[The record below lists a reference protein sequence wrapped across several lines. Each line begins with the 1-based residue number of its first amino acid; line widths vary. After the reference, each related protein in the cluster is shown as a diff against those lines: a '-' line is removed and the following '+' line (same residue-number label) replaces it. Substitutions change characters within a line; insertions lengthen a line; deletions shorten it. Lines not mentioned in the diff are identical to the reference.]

1 MTLNM
6 LDLAQTVR
14 EIAIRNPATIRV
26 FESLGID
33 YCCGGKRPLKEACEL
48 ANVPVERAIEMLSSL
63 EPGAHGQEDAKWLAS
78 PLVELTGHIVAK
90 HHRYV
95 RDEAPRIE
103 MLLEKV
109 TSRHGA
115 AHPELFTIQESVIAM
130 STELSA
136 HMAKEEQVLFPF
148 LEKMEGEGAIPVAC
162 FDSIGL
168 PISRMMADHED
179 AGELLAKIR
188 ALSSSFQ
195 VPDGACPS
203 YRGLYHS
210 LEEFERD
217 LHHHVHLENNI
228 LFPRAIEME
237 RKLAGG
243 GHDRN

>member
-1 MTLNM
+1 MTLDT
-6 LDLAQTVR
+6 LDLDQTVR
-14 EIAIRNPATIRV
+14 EIAIGNPATIRV

-33 YCCGGKRPLKEACEL
+33 YCCGGKRPLKEACEF
-48 ANVPVERAIEMLSSL
+48 ANVPVERAVAMLLSL
-63 EPGAHGQEDAKWLAS
+63 EPGADGQKAAKGLVT
-78 PLVELTGHIVAK
+78 PLRELTAQIVTK

-103 MLLEKV
+103 LLLEKV

-115 AHPELFTIQESVIAM
+115 AHPELLTMQESFIAM
-130 STELSA
+130 SSELSA

-148 LEKMEGEGAIPVAC
+148 LEKMEAEATIPVAC
-162 FDSIGL
+162 FDSIAV

-188 ALSSSFQ
+188 TLSGNFRA
-195 VPDGACPS
+195 PDGACPS
-203 YRGLYHS
+203 YRGLYHA

-243 GHDRN
+243 GDDRR